1 MRPSKPGADDT
12 IRVLPT
18 VRRRRPWRLLA
29 IAATVGAV
37 LAGSVALLLPRPQ
50 PQHASVSR
58 SLTAPVVAT
67 SRAPAFQIETATEA
81 EIGAHVPT
89 SLTVFRL
96 ADNPRILVL
105 DFASLHEQGKMLNR
119 VAAFAEKA
127 RAAA

>member
-37 LAGSVALLLPRPQ
+37 LTGSVALLLPRPQ
-50 PQHASVSR
+50 QHASVSR

-67 SRAPAFQIETATEA
+67 SRAPAFQIQTATEA
-81 EIGAHVPT
+81 AIGAHVPT

-119 VAAFAEKA
+119 VAAFA
-127 RAAA
+127 